1 MLVVLIKKR
10 VKKKNNG
17 VTLKAILKTEIFL
30 ASSSETELD

>member
-10 VKKKNNG
+10 VKKKNND

-30 ASSSETELD
+30 ASSH